1 MMGPSVLKPGWTPQ
15 TVVLIRCELSDK
27 RSFDPMITK
36 AISDFGCPCSN
47 VLSSLKIVFMD
58 HELWTINYGHA
69 PWNLAKF
76 WNFVTYAS
84 AAETTQWAAV
94 KIILLST
101 TTHPQYEPSDVI
113 KRHCHGYSP
122 FPATLVP
129 PRIRAEIESFYGL
142 NQKTSAFVRYKS
154 ENFLIWFFKKLI
166 WCYWSKEQANWLDYN
181 VLSGFFNL

>member
-1 MMGPSVLKPGWTPQ
+1 MFVRKCLKYDDFTYSWI
-15 TVVLIRCELSDK
+15 VKND
-27 RSFDPMITK
+27 RSFELAKSNIVVHNGSVCLETRMYT
-36 AISDFGCPCSN
+36 AYCCSDS
-47 VLSSLKIVFMD
+47 
-58 HELWTINYGHA
+58 LWTIWQTIIWSHDNQSNK
-69 PWNLAKF
+69 WF
-76 WNFVTYAS
+76 WLSVFKCIIITKNMVMCPEIRPFCSTYAS

-142 NQKTSAFVRYKS
+142 N
-154 ENFLIWFFKKLI
+154 
-166 WCYWSKEQANWLDYN
+166 
-181 VLSGFFNL
+181 

>member
-15 TVVLIRCELSDK
+15 TVVRILCELSER

-36 AISDFGCPCSN
+36 AIRDFGWPCSN
-47 VLSSLKIVFMD
+47 VLSSLKNMVIRL
-58 HELWTINYGHA
+58 ENR
-69 PWNLAKF
+69 AKLG
-76 WNFVTYAS
+76 TYAS

-129 PRIRAEIESFYGL
+129 PRIRAEIESLYGL
-142 NQKTSAFVRYKS
+142 
-154 ENFLIWFFKKLI
+154 
-166 WCYWSKEQANWLDYN
+166 
-181 VLSGFFNL
+181 

>member
-15 TVVLIRCELSDK
+15 TVVLILCELSER

-36 AISDFGCPCSN
+36 AIRDFGWPCSN
-47 VLSSLKIVFMD
+47 VLSSLKNMVMCT
-58 HELWTINYGHA
+58 EKW
-69 PWNLAKF
+69 AKDEN
-76 WNFVTYAS
+76 WATYAS

-129 PRIRAEIESFYGL
+129 PRIRAEIESLYGL
-142 NQKTSAFVRYKS
+142 
-154 ENFLIWFFKKLI
+154 
-166 WCYWSKEQANWLDYN
+166 
-181 VLSGFFNL
+181 